1 MAKIESFRDLLVCKS
16 RLTLLFAAIVW
27 PDVFPAMNNPRSA
40 IKRASRRYRCHRTS
54 LRGSRDTRRR
64 RTSNTCGLRT
74 RPVLNYRQLIVGNR
88 IEIVSEAEAAT
99 LIADAEEVG
108 RMIHGLVTSLERA
121 R

>member
-1 MAKIESFRDLLVCKS
+1 M
-16 RLTLLFAAIVW
+16 
-27 PDVFPAMNNPRSA
+27 
-40 IKRASRRYRCHRTS
+40 
-54 LRGSRDTRRR
+54 
-64 RTSNTCGLRT
+64 
-74 RPVLNYRQLIVGNR
+74 LNYRQLIVGNR